1 VSQLAFRCFAK
12 INLTLE
18 VVRRRDDG
26 YHDLASLVH
35 TIDLADDLRMS
46 SAEAL
51 CSRVEGL
58 DVSPDANLV
67 TRAARLLAATTGIV
81 PRAELTL
88 LKRIP
93 AAAGLGG
100 GSSDAATTLV
110 GLNSLWDTRLSPP
123 ELAHLAARLGSDG
136 PLFMNGGAAVIR
148 GRGDEIE
155 AAPALAHQWLV
166 LVIPA
171 HAVPDKTARLYAAL
185 DARDFSAGEAT
196 DRAAACLEAHQPLA
210 PDDLV
215 NAFERAARSVFPE
228 LASIWAAVEALCD
241 RRFFLSGAGPAIF
254 ALAEDRAD
262 AGRQQVRLALGGFA
276 AHAARMVPHAR
287 APLDFASGPPVEYA

>member
-1 VSQLAFRCFAK
+1 VNQLAFRCFAK

-35 TIDLADDLRMS
+35 TIDLADDLRMA
-46 SAEAL
+46 SAEVL
-51 CSRVEGL
+51 GSRVEGL
-58 DVSPDANLV
+58 DVSFDANLV
-67 TRAARLLAATTGIV
+67 TRAARLLASAIGSV
-81 PRAELTL
+81 PGAELTL

-100 GSSDAATTLV
+100 GSSDAATALV
-110 GLNSLWDTRLSPP
+110 GLNSLWDTRLGPP
-123 ELAHLAARLGSDG
+123 ELAQLAAKLGSDV
-136 PLFMNGGAAVIR
+136 PLFLKGGAAVIR
-148 GRGDEIE
+148 GRGEEIE
-155 AAPALAHQWLV
+155 PVPHLAHQWFV

-171 HAVPDKTARLYAAL
+171 HAIANKTARLYAAL
-185 DARDFSAGEAT
+185 DPRDFSGGEAT
-196 DRAAACLEAHQPLA
+196 DRAAACLEAHQVP
-210 PDDLV
+210 PTNDLV

-228 LASIWAAVEALCD
+228 LARTWASVESLCD

-254 ALAEDRAD
+254 ALAEDQAD
-262 AGRQQVRLALGGFA
+262 ARRQQVRLAHDGFA
-276 AHAARMVPHAR
+276 AHAACTVANAR